1 MNDTKAINIKPK
13 KKGCLVPIL
22 IIFALIG
29 GMVLAISSAADIENG
44 IFENVSIEESAKA
57 REILK
62 ECGIE
67 NIKSVTHDELLDYDG
82 LIGYRVSTELD
93 KIGDVC
99 VYFDNEKLRQVRFL
113 GQYLYRN
120 QQVEAVAQ
128 DFYVTTD
135 EATSYQ
141 INCQKAIKELLKSPA
156 TAKFPNITEWGLKK
170 EDGVVTVQSYVDAQN
185 SFGAMIRSY
194 FQFKIKDNTVTSL
207 MFDGTEY
214 IK

>member
-1 MNDTKAINIKPK
+1 MNNAKETSVKQK
-13 KKGCLVPIL
+13 KKGCIVPIL
-22 IIFALIG
+22 IIFVLII
-29 GMVLAISSAADIENG
+29 GMGLAISSAADIENS
-44 IFENVSIEESAKA
+44 IFENVSTEESIRT

-67 NIKSVTHDELLDYDG
+67 KINSVTHDELLDYDG
-82 LIGYRVSTELD
+82 LVGYRVSTELD
-93 KIGDVC
+93 KIDDVC

-128 DFYVTTD
+128 DFYVSTD
-135 EATSYQ
+135 EATRYQ

-156 TAKFPNITEWGLKK
+156 TSKFPNITEWGFKK

-185 SFGAMIRSY
+185 SFGATVRSY
-194 FQFKIKDNTVTSL
+194 FQFKIEDNAVTSL
-207 MFDGTEY
+207 IFDGTEY

>member
-13 KKGCLVPIL
+13 KKGCIVPIL

-156 TAKFPNITEWGLKK
+156 TAKFPNIAEWGFKK

-185 SFGAMIRSY
+185 SFGAMTRSY

-207 MFDGTEY
+207 IFEGTEY